1 MAQGMKCPHCKYW
14 MYAIS
19 EKEQPAGTDV
29 IYKCRACGAEIRV
42 FESKK

>member
-1 MAQGMKCPHCKYW
+1 MAKGMKCPHCEYW

-19 EKEQPAGTDV
+19 EKDYPAGTDV
-29 IYKCRACGAEIRV
+29 VYKCRACGFETRV